1 MTTTT
6 GTRRPPA
13 VIQGGAALA
22 LALIALAGI
31 ARPALADGA
40 VPACGGDASPDHA
53 VAPICAGGRTKLVSV
68 SSKGVRGSNSVDP
81 SLSADGRFVAFRSFA
96 NNLVPGDTNGDHD
109 IFVRDRQAGRTERVS
124 VSSKGVQGNAQSLYP
139 SLSADGRFVA
149 FYSDASNLV
158 PGDTNGTVFGGDTF
172 VRDRRTGRTQRVS
185 IGPGGVQGDEASLF
199 AVAISAGGR
208 FVAFNSGAS
217 NLVRRDTNGFP
228 DVFIRDL
235 RAGRTELVSVSSNG
249 VQGDGSSGGFRG
261 VTLSAAGR
269 FVAFSSDA
277 TNLVPGDTNGFPD
290 VFVRDRRTSTTERVS
305 VGPSGVQGNGES
317 GSSRD
322 GPIRSVLGLAV
333 AISAGG
339 RFVAFE
345 SDASNLV
352 PRDTNGFRDVFVRDR
367 RTGKTV
373 RVSVGPDGVQG
384 NGDSGSDGVAISP
397 GGHFV
402 AFSSN
407 AANLV
412 PGDTNRLKDVFVHDR
427 RTGRS
432 QRVSVRSRGRQG
444 NGESGGPSLSA
455 EGRFVAFY
463 SGAPNLVPGD
473 DRAEDVFVRTR

>member
-1 MTTTT
+1 
-6 GTRRPPA
+6 
-13 VIQGGAALA
+13 VVQGGAALA

-40 VPACGGDASPDHA
+40 VPACGGDASPDHT

-68 SSKGVRGSNSVDP
+68 SSKGARGSNSVDP
-81 SLSADGRFVAFRSFA
+81 SISADGRFVAFRSFA
-96 NNLVPGDTNGDHD
+96 NNLVPGDTNGTYD

-124 VSSKGVQGNAQSLYP
+124 VSSKGVQGNANSLYP

-158 PGDTNGTVFGGDTF
+158 PGDTNGTVFGGDIF

-185 IGPGGVQGDEASLF
+185 IGPGGVQGDEASFF

-217 NLVRRDTNGFP
+217 NLVPRDTNGFP

-235 RAGRTELVSVSSNG
+235 RAGRTELVSVSSKG
-249 VQGDGSSGGFRG
+249 VQGDGYSGGFRG

-277 TNLVPGDTNGFPD
+277 TNLVPGDTNGFTD
-290 VFVRDRRTSTTERVS
+290 VFIRDRRTSTTERVS
-305 VGPSGVQGNGES
+305 VGPGGVQGNGES

-322 GPIRSVLGLAV
+322 SPIRSVLGLAV

-345 SDASNLV
+345 SDATNLV
-352 PRDTNGFRDVFVRDR
+352 PGDTNGFRDVFVRDR
-367 RTGKTV
+367 MTGKTV

-384 NGDSGSDGVAISP
+384 NGDSGSDGVAISA
-397 GGHFV
+397 GGRFV
-402 AFSSN
+402 AFESDAS
-407 AANLV
+407 NLV
-412 PGDTNRLKDVFVHDR
+412 PGDTNRLNDVFVHDR
-427 RTGRS
+427 RTGRT
-432 QRVSVRSRGRQG
+432 QRVSVGPRGRQG
-444 NGESGGPSLSA
+444 NGESGGSSLSA
-455 EGRFVAFY
+455 DGRFVAFY